1 MARHH
6 LLSGGKFPSM
16 WKLTKLTISSYSKKA
31 STLTLMSNKS
41 HKSQMR
47 LDEDKKAK
55 EEEG

>member
-1 MARHH
+1 
-6 LLSGGKFPSM
+6 M